1 MHKYH
6 CNLERHDD
14 GYSFLS
20 FIVLINK
27 EMYSF
32 YSENGRDKADVS
44 PHMCLP
50 VYYKRDPKAKKD
62 GRKLCRQRRN
72 KKFVVK
78 CNACGVVL
86 CVGTVGIQ
94 KRVAGSYFMKLN

>member
-1 MHKYH
+1 M
-6 CNLERHDD
+6 
-14 GYSFLS
+14 
-20 FIVLINK
+20 LIIK
-27 EMYSF
+27 EMCSL

-72 KKFVVK
+72 KKSIVK

-86 CVGTVGIQ
+86 CVGTVEIQ